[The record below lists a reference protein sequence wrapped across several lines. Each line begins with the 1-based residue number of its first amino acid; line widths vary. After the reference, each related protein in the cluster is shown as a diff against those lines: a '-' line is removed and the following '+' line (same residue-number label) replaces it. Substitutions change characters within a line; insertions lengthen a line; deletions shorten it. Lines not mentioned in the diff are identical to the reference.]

1 MAGEERTIVVA
12 MDGSDH
18 AENAFNWYVKNGFR
32 SSDRLVIVYCAEY
45 NRINSQPVTLMS
57 VDPKLVTNLVAKEE
71 EHVKEIA
78 EKFNALVK
86 RHKINGKVVRVNGD
100 AGPGIVDVANKE
112 NAKYIVVGSRGL
124 GKIRRTFLGSV
135 SDYVLHHA
143 LVPVIVCKNEN
154 D

>member
-18 AENAFNWYVKNGFR
+18 AENAFNWYVKNGLR
-32 SSDRLVIVYCAEY
+32 SSDRLIIVYCAEY

-86 RHKINGKVVRVNGD
+86 KHKINGKVVRVNGD

-143 LVPVIVCKNEN
+143 LVPVIVCKN
-154 D
+154 